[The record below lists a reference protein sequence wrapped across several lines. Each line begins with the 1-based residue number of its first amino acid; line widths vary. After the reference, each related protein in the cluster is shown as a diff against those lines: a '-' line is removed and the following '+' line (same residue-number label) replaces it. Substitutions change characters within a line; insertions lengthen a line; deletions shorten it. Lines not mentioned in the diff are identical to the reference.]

1 MKKQWIIA
9 CLAGVLTAGAQA
21 QQSNYVSEVWV
32 ADQGNSTYKNPV
44 LYADYSDPDVCRVGD
59 DFYLT
64 SSSFGCL
71 PGLQILHSKD
81 LVNWSIIS
89 AAVPAALPPVTTP
102 ERPEHGNRVWAPS
115 IRHHNGEFYI
125 FWGDPDQ
132 GIFMVKSS
140 RAEGPW
146 SKPVLVKEIKGII
159 DTCPIWDE
167 DGKVYLAH
175 AYAGSRAGL
184 KSVIAICEL
193 SADATQVIGPSRI
206 IFDGH
211 EHHGT
216 CEGPKLYKR
225 NGYYYVF
232 LPAGGVATGWQV
244 VLRSR
249 NIYGPYENR
258 TVLAQGN
265 SPVNGPHQG
274 AWVDTITGED
284 WFLHFQ
290 DVYAAGRI
298 THLQPMHWEN
308 DWPIIGVNKE
318 GNDYGEPV
326 MQYVKPNIG
335 KTAEELKDTDKYPVC
350 EPDTADEFDTD
361 KMMLQWQWN
370 SNYDD
375 SWYVTKTDAYG
386 KKTPDGS
393 YIRLNALASTPLR
406 PVSDYR
412 NLLLQKWPA
421 PEFECVTK
429 MCVNGLENGDY
440 AGIVSLGVEYGAVG
454 IVKNFGEYAIRTVRG
469 TQSFDCE
476 AAYSKEDFK
485 DYPIAKDTFAD
496 KEKTVYLRYTV
507 KRTGT
512 KDTKEMA
519 LAVKNVPVEEVTL
532 EISFDGKAYE
542 KQVSFTAK
550 AGRWVGVK
558 NGMFVNHNNEIKN
571 ENQGD
576 GFVTADYIRY
586 RCIDNGRLD

>member
-1 MKKQWIIA
+1 MW
-9 CLAGVLTAGAQA
+9 LADLGNG
-21 QQSNYVSEVWV
+21 NYR
-32 ADQGNSTYKNPV
+32 NPI
-44 LYADYSDPDVCRVGD
+44 LYADYSDPDAIRVGED
-59 DFYLT
+59 YFMVA
-64 SSSFGCL
+64 SSFSNSPAL
-71 PGLQILHSKD
+71 PILHSKD
-81 LVNWSIIS
+81 LVNWKVVNYCLKHI
-89 AAVPAALPPVTTP
+89 P
-102 ERPEHGNRVWAPS
+102 EFRYNNPLHGCGVWAPS
-115 IRHHNGEFYI
+115 IRYHEGTYYVCFPMPDEGIYMTTTKDPFGEWSEPVNI
-125 FWGDPDQ
+125 RPGAGWIDPCPFWDDDGNAYLVAGVAKSRIGYKSVLHIVRMRPDGM
-132 GIFMVKSS
+132 GIFGDEVK
-140 RAEGPW
+140 
-146 SKPVLVKEIKGII
+146 
-159 DTCPIWDE
+159 
-167 DGKVYLAH
+167 
-175 AYAGSRAGL
+175 
-184 KSVIAICEL
+184 
-193 SADATQVIGPSRI
+193 
-206 IFDGH
+206 IFDGN
-211 EHHGT
+211 ENDQIT
-216 CEGPKLYKR
+216 IEGPKMYKR
-225 NGYYYVF
+225 NGYYYIF
-232 LPAGGVATGWQV
+232 APAGGVKTGWQTILRSKNPFGPYEYKV
-244 VLRSR
+244 VLR
-249 NIYGPYENR
+249 
-258 TVLAQGN
+258 QGD
-265 SPVNGPHQG
+265 SLVNGPHQG

-335 KTAEELKDTDKYPVC
+335 KTAEEFKDTDKYPVC
-350 EPDTADEFDTD
+350 EPDTTDEFDTD

-454 IVKNFGEYAIRTVRG
+454 IVRNFGEYTIRTVRG

-476 AAYSKEDFK
+476 AAYSKEDVK

-507 KRTGT
+507 RRTGT

-558 NGMFVNHNNEIKN
+558 NGMFVNHNNEVKN
-571 ENQGD
+571 EGD
-576 GFVTADYIRY
+576 GFVTVDYIRY

>member
-1 MKKQWIIA
+1 MIMEVMFMW
-9 CLAGVLTAGAQA
+9 LADLGNG
-21 QQSNYVSEVWV
+21 NYR
-32 ADQGNSTYKNPV
+32 NPI
-44 LYADYSDPDVCRVGD
+44 LYADYSDPDAIRVGED
-59 DFYLT
+59 YFMVA
-64 SSSFGCL
+64 SSFSNSPAL
-71 PGLQILHSKD
+71 PILHSKD
-81 LVNWSIIS
+81 LVNWKVVNYCLKHI
-89 AAVPAALPPVTTP
+89 P
-102 ERPEHGNRVWAPS
+102 EFRYNNPLHGCGVWAPS
-115 IRHHNGEFYI
+115 IRYHEGTYYVCFPMPDEGIYMTTTKDPFGEWSEPVNI
-125 FWGDPDQ
+125 RPGAGWIDPCPFWDDDGNAYLVAGVAKSRIGYKSVLHIVRMRPDGM
-132 GIFMVKSS
+132 GIFGDEVK
-140 RAEGPW
+140 
-146 SKPVLVKEIKGII
+146 
-159 DTCPIWDE
+159 
-167 DGKVYLAH
+167 
-175 AYAGSRAGL
+175 
-184 KSVIAICEL
+184 
-193 SADATQVIGPSRI
+193 
-206 IFDGH
+206 IFDGN
-211 EHHGT
+211 ENGQIT
-216 CEGPKLYKR
+216 IEGPKMYKR
-225 NGYYYVF
+225 NGYYYIF
-232 LPAGGVATGWQV
+232 APAGGVKTGWQTILRSKNPFGPYEYKV
-244 VLRSR
+244 VLR
-249 NIYGPYENR
+249 
-258 TVLAQGN
+258 QGD
-265 SPVNGPHQG
+265 SLVNGPHQG
-274 AWVDTITGED
+274 AWVDTVTGED

-335 KTAEELKDTDKYPVC
+335 KTAEELNDTDKYPVC
-350 EPDTADEFDTD
+350 EPDTTDEFDTD

-386 KKTPDGS
+386 KKVPDGS

-454 IVKNFGEYAIRTVRG
+454 IVKNFGEYSIRTVRG

-476 AAYSKEDFK
+476 AAYSKEDVK

-571 ENQGD
+571 ENEGD

>member
-1 MKKQWIIA
+1 MW
-9 CLAGVLTAGAQA
+9 LADLGNG
-21 QQSNYVSEVWV
+21 NYR
-32 ADQGNSTYKNPV
+32 NPI
-44 LYADYSDPDVCRVGD
+44 LYADYSDPDAIRVGED
-59 DFYLT
+59 YFMVA
-64 SSSFGCL
+64 SSFSNSPAL
-71 PGLQILHSKD
+71 PILHSKD
-81 LVNWSIIS
+81 LVNWKVVNYCLKHI
-89 AAVPAALPPVTTP
+89 P
-102 ERPEHGNRVWAPS
+102 EFRYNNPLHGCGVWAPS
-115 IRHHNGEFYI
+115 IRYHEGTYYVCFPMPDEGIYMTTTKDPFGEWSEPVNI
-125 FWGDPDQ
+125 RPGAGWIDPCPFWDDDGNAYLVAGVAKSRIGYKSVLHIVRMRPDGM
-132 GIFMVKSS
+132 GIFGDEVK
-140 RAEGPW
+140 
-146 SKPVLVKEIKGII
+146 
-159 DTCPIWDE
+159 
-167 DGKVYLAH
+167 
-175 AYAGSRAGL
+175 
-184 KSVIAICEL
+184 
-193 SADATQVIGPSRI
+193 
-206 IFDGH
+206 IFDGN
-211 EHHGT
+211 ENGQIT
-216 CEGPKLYKR
+216 IEGPKMYKR
-225 NGYYYVF
+225 NGYYYIF
-232 LPAGGVATGWQV
+232 APAGGVKTGWQTILRSKNPFGPYEHKV
-244 VLRSR
+244 VLR
-249 NIYGPYENR
+249 
-258 TVLAQGN
+258 QGD
-265 SPVNGPHQG
+265 SLVNGPHQG
-274 AWVDTITGED
+274 AWVDTVTGED

-335 KTAEELKDTDKYPVC
+335 KTAEELNDTDKYPVC
-350 EPDTADEFDTD
+350 EPDTTDEFDTD

-386 KKTPDGS
+386 KKVPDGS

-454 IVKNFGEYAIRTVRG
+454 IVKNFGEYSIRTVRG

-476 AAYSKEDFK
+476 AAYSKEDVK

>member
-1 MKKQWIIA
+1 MW
-9 CLAGVLTAGAQA
+9 LADLGNG
-21 QQSNYVSEVWV
+21 NYR
-32 ADQGNSTYKNPV
+32 NPI
-44 LYADYSDPDVCRVGD
+44 LYADYSDPDAIRVGED
-59 DFYLT
+59 YFMVA
-64 SSSFGCL
+64 SSFSNSPAL
-71 PGLQILHSKD
+71 PILHSKD
-81 LVNWSIIS
+81 LVNWKVVNYCLKHI
-89 AAVPAALPPVTTP
+89 P
-102 ERPEHGNRVWAPS
+102 EFRYNNPLHGCGVWAPS
-115 IRHHNGEFYI
+115 IRYHEGTYYVCFPMPDEGIYMTTTKDPFGEWSEPVNI
-125 FWGDPDQ
+125 RPGAGWIDPCPFWDDDGNAYLVAGVAKSRIGYKSVLHIVRMRPDGM
-132 GIFMVKSS
+132 GIFGDEVK
-140 RAEGPW
+140 
-146 SKPVLVKEIKGII
+146 
-159 DTCPIWDE
+159 
-167 DGKVYLAH
+167 
-175 AYAGSRAGL
+175 
-184 KSVIAICEL
+184 
-193 SADATQVIGPSRI
+193 
-206 IFDGH
+206 IFDGN
-211 EHHGT
+211 ENGQIT
-216 CEGPKLYKR
+216 IEGPKMYKR
-225 NGYYYVF
+225 NGYYYIF
-232 LPAGGVATGWQV
+232 APAGGVKTGWQTILRSKNPFGPYEYKV
-244 VLRSR
+244 VLR
-249 NIYGPYENR
+249 
-258 TVLAQGN
+258 QGD
-265 SPVNGPHQG
+265 SLVNGPHQG
-274 AWVDTITGED
+274 AWVDTVTGED

-308 DWPIIGVNKE
+308 DWPIIGINKE

-335 KTAEELKDTDKYPVC
+335 KTAEELNDTDKYPVC
-350 EPDTADEFDTD
+350 EPDTTDEFDTD

-386 KKTPDGS
+386 KKVPDGS

-454 IVKNFGEYAIRTVRG
+454 IVKNFGEYSIRTVRG

-476 AAYSKEDFK
+476 AAYSKEDVK

-558 NGMFVNHNNEIKN
+558 NGMFVNHNNEVKN
-571 ENQGD
+571 ENEGD

>member
-1 MKKQWIIA
+1 MW
-9 CLAGVLTAGAQA
+9 LADLGNG
-21 QQSNYVSEVWV
+21 NYR
-32 ADQGNSTYKNPV
+32 NPI
-44 LYADYSDPDVCRVGD
+44 LYADYSDPDAIRVGED
-59 DFYLT
+59 YFMVA
-64 SSSFGCL
+64 SSFSNSPAL
-71 PGLQILHSKD
+71 PILHSKD
-81 LVNWSIIS
+81 LVNWKVVNYCLKHI
-89 AAVPAALPPVTTP
+89 P
-102 ERPEHGNRVWAPS
+102 EFRYNNPLHGCGVWAPS
-115 IRHHNGEFYI
+115 IRYHEGTYYVCFPMPDEGIYMTTTKDPFGEWSEPVNI
-125 FWGDPDQ
+125 RPGAGWIDPCPFWDDDGNAYLVAGVAKSRIGYKSVLHIVRMRPDGM
-132 GIFMVKSS
+132 GIFGDEVK
-140 RAEGPW
+140 
-146 SKPVLVKEIKGII
+146 
-159 DTCPIWDE
+159 
-167 DGKVYLAH
+167 
-175 AYAGSRAGL
+175 
-184 KSVIAICEL
+184 
-193 SADATQVIGPSRI
+193 
-206 IFDGH
+206 IFDGN
-211 EHHGT
+211 ENGQIT
-216 CEGPKLYKR
+216 IEGPKMYKR
-225 NGYYYVF
+225 NGYYYIF
-232 LPAGGVATGWQV
+232 APAGGVKTGWQTILRSKNPFGPYEHKV
-244 VLRSR
+244 VLR
-249 NIYGPYENR
+249 
-258 TVLAQGN
+258 QGD
-265 SPVNGPHQG
+265 SLVNGPHQG
-274 AWVDTITGED
+274 AWVDTVTGED

-308 DWPIIGVNKE
+308 DWPIIGINKE

-335 KTAEELKDTDKYPVC
+335 KTAEELNDTDKYPVC
-350 EPDTADEFDTD
+350 EPDTTDGFDTD

-386 KKTPDGS
+386 KKVPDGS

-454 IVKNFGEYAIRTVRG
+454 IVKNFGEYSIRTVRG

-476 AAYSKEDFK
+476 AAYSKEDVK

-571 ENQGD
+571 ENEGD

>member
-1 MKKQWIIA
+1 MW
-9 CLAGVLTAGAQA
+9 LADLGNG
-21 QQSNYVSEVWV
+21 NYR
-32 ADQGNSTYKNPV
+32 NPI
-44 LYADYSDPDVCRVGD
+44 LYADYSDPDAIRVGED
-59 DFYLT
+59 YFMVA
-64 SSSFGCL
+64 SSFSNSPAL
-71 PGLQILHSKD
+71 PILHSKD
-81 LVNWSIIS
+81 LVNWKVVNYCLKHI
-89 AAVPAALPPVTTP
+89 P
-102 ERPEHGNRVWAPS
+102 EFRYNNPLHGCGVWAPS
-115 IRHHNGEFYI
+115 IRYHEGTYYVCFPMPDEGIYMTTTKDPFGEWSEPI
-125 FWGDPDQ
+125 NIRPGAGWIDPCPFWDDDGNAYLVAGVAKSRIGYKSVLHIVRMRPDGM
-132 GIFMVKSS
+132 GIFGDEVK
-140 RAEGPW
+140 
-146 SKPVLVKEIKGII
+146 
-159 DTCPIWDE
+159 
-167 DGKVYLAH
+167 
-175 AYAGSRAGL
+175 
-184 KSVIAICEL
+184 
-193 SADATQVIGPSRI
+193 
-206 IFDGH
+206 IFDGN
-211 EHHGT
+211 ENGQIT
-216 CEGPKLYKR
+216 IEGPKMYKR
-225 NGYYYVF
+225 NGYYYIF
-232 LPAGGVATGWQV
+232 APAGGVKTGWQTILRSKNPFGPYEYKV
-244 VLRSR
+244 VLR
-249 NIYGPYENR
+249 
-258 TVLAQGN
+258 QGD
-265 SPVNGPHQG
+265 SLVNGPHQG
-274 AWVDTITGED
+274 AWVDTVTGED

-308 DWPIIGVNKE
+308 DWPIIGINKE

-335 KTAEELKDTDKYPVC
+335 KTAEELNDTDKYPVC
-350 EPDTADEFDTD
+350 EPDTTDEFDTD

-386 KKTPDGS
+386 KKVPDGS

-454 IVKNFGEYAIRTVRG
+454 IVKNFGEYSIRTVRG

-476 AAYSKEDFK
+476 AAYSKEDVK

-496 KEKTVYLRYTV
+496 KEKTVYLRYAV

-571 ENQGD
+571 ENEGD

>member
-1 MKKQWIIA
+1 MW
-9 CLAGVLTAGAQA
+9 LADLGNG
-21 QQSNYVSEVWV
+21 NYR
-32 ADQGNSTYKNPV
+32 NPI
-44 LYADYSDPDVCRVGD
+44 LYADYSDPDAIRVGED
-59 DFYLT
+59 YFMVA
-64 SSSFGCL
+64 SSFSNSPAL
-71 PGLQILHSKD
+71 PILHSKD
-81 LVNWSIIS
+81 LVNWKVVNYCLKHI
-89 AAVPAALPPVTTP
+89 P
-102 ERPEHGNRVWAPS
+102 EFRYNNPLHGCGVWAPS
-115 IRHHNGEFYI
+115 IRYHEGTYYVCFPMPDEGIYMTTTKDPFGEWSEPVNI
-125 FWGDPDQ
+125 RPGAGWIDPCPFWDDDGNAYLVAGVAKSRIGYKSVLHIVRMRPDGM
-132 GIFMVKSS
+132 GIFGDEVK
-140 RAEGPW
+140 
-146 SKPVLVKEIKGII
+146 
-159 DTCPIWDE
+159 
-167 DGKVYLAH
+167 
-175 AYAGSRAGL
+175 
-184 KSVIAICEL
+184 
-193 SADATQVIGPSRI
+193 
-206 IFDGH
+206 IFDGN
-211 EHHGT
+211 ENGQIT
-216 CEGPKLYKR
+216 IEGPKMYKR
-225 NGYYYVF
+225 NGYYYIF
-232 LPAGGVATGWQV
+232 APAGGVKTGWQTILRSKNPFGPYEYKV
-244 VLRSR
+244 VLR
-249 NIYGPYENR
+249 
-258 TVLAQGN
+258 QGD
-265 SPVNGPHQG
+265 SLVNGPHQG
-274 AWVDTITGED
+274 AWVDTVTGED

-308 DWPIIGVNKE
+308 DWPIIGINKE

-335 KTAEELKDTDKYPVC
+335 KTAEELNDTDKYPVC
-350 EPDTADEFDTD
+350 EPDTTDEFDTD

-386 KKTPDGS
+386 KKVPDGS

-454 IVKNFGEYAIRTVRG
+454 IVKNFGEYSIRTVRG

-476 AAYSKEDFK
+476 AAYSKEDVK

-576 GFVTADYIRY
+576 GFVTVDYIRY